1 LILPQVN
8 TQRMQI
14 FLDTVAARQTHDHI
28 AMVMVMVMVM
38 VMDGAG

>member
-14 FLDTVAARQTHDHI
+14 ILDTVAARHAHDHI
-28 AMVMVMVMVM
+28 VMVMVM